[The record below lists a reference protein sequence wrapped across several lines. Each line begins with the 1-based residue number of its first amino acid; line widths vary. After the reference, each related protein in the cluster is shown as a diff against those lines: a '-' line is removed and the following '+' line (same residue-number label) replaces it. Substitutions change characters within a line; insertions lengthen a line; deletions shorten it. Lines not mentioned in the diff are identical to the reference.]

1 MIKKTEEKISKYGA
15 DSIKVLKGLEA
26 VRKRPGMYIGD
37 TDDGTGLHHM
47 VYEVVDNSIDEALA
61 GYCKNIKIEINKDGT
76 LSVFDDG
83 RGIPV
88 DIHKGEK
95 KSAAEVIMT
104 QLHAGGKFDHGS
116 YKISGG
122 LHGVGVSVVN
132 ALSQKLKLTIYRDK
146 KEHYIEFKDGKA
158 LSPLKVIGRAGAGVD
173 NIDVPTAKKNN
184 MIVMNTPGGN
194 SNATAEHAFA
204 LIMSVLRKIPF
215 ANQTTHK
222 AQWEKKNI
230 KGTELSKKTLGIVGF
245 GNVGVR
251 LSYLVKGFNM
261 EILVSSKS
269 LESRKKDY
277 PHVKNVS
284 FDELISKSD
293 IISFHCKAA
302 ADGKPMITKEHY
314 KKIKPTAYIINA
326 ARGNIV
332 DEKDLNEA
340 LNENL
345 IAGAAVDVFSKEP
358 AKENILFNNPKV
370 ILTPHIAA
378 STTEASIVVAEM
390 AANQIS
396 DFLLKGTKI
405 NTV

>member
-1 MIKKTEEKISKYGA
+1 MP
-15 DSIKVLKGLEA
+15 KVLISDSMSNIAQKVFEKNNIQFD
-26 VRKRPGMYIGD
+26 VK
-37 TDDGTGLHHM
+37 TGLSEEEIIKIIPEYDGM
-47 VYEVVDNSIDEALA
+47 VVRSATKVT
-61 GYCKNIKIEINKDGT
+61 KNII
-76 LSVFDDG
+76 
-83 RGIPV
+83 
-88 DIHKGEK
+88 
-95 KSAAEVIMT
+95 SAA
-104 QLHAGGKFDHGS
+104 
-116 YKISGG
+116 
-122 LHGVGVSVVN
+122 
-132 ALSQKLKLTIYRDK
+132 K
-146 KEHYIEFKDGKA
+146 K
-158 LSPLKVIGRAGAGVD
+158 LKVIGRAGAGVD

-293 IISFHCKAA
+293 IISFHCKTA

-390 AANQIS
+390 VANQIS
-396 DFLLKGTKI
+396 DFLLKGTKV

>member
-1 MIKKTEEKISKYGA
+1 MP
-15 DSIKVLKGLEA
+15 KVLISDSMSNIAQKVFEKNDVQFDVKIGLSEEEIIKIIPEYDGMV
-26 VRKRPGMYIGD
+26 VRSATKV
-37 TDDGTGLHHM
+37 T
-47 VYEVVDNSIDEALA
+47 
-61 GYCKNIKIEINKDGT
+61 KNII
-76 LSVFDDG
+76 LAA
-83 RGIPV
+83 
-88 DIHKGEK
+88 K
-95 KSAAEVIMT
+95 K
-104 QLHAGGKFDHGS
+104 
-116 YKISGG
+116 
-122 LHGVGVSVVN
+122 
-132 ALSQKLKLTIYRDK
+132 
-146 KEHYIEFKDGKA
+146 
-158 LSPLKVIGRAGAGVD
+158 LKVIGRAGAGVD

-215 ANQTTHK
+215 ANETTHK

-230 KGTELSKKTLGIVGF
+230 KGTELSNKTLGIVGF

-251 LSYLVKGFNM
+251 LSNLVKGFNM

-269 LESRKKDY
+269 LESRKKNY

-390 AANQIS
+390 VANQIS
-396 DFLLKGTKI
+396 DFLLRGIKI

>member
-1 MIKKTEEKISKYGA
+1 MFKVLISDAMSNVAEQIFEEKNISV
-15 DSIKVLKGLEA
+15 DVI
-26 VRKRPGMYIGD
+26 
-37 TDDGTGLHHM
+37 TGLSEEELIKIIPEYDGLL
-47 VYEVVDNSIDEALA
+47 VRSATKVT
-61 GYCKNIKIEINKDGT
+61 KNI
-76 LSVFDDG
+76 L
-83 RGIPV
+83 
-88 DIHKGEK
+88 
-95 KSAAEVIMT
+95 SAAT
-104 QLHAGGKFDHGS
+104 
-116 YKISGG
+116 
-122 LHGVGVSVVN
+122 
-132 ALSQKLKLTIYRDK
+132 KLKAI
-146 KEHYIEFKDGKA
+146 A
-158 LSPLKVIGRAGAGVD
+158 RAGAGVD
-173 NIDVPTAKKNN
+173 NIDVPTAKENN

-204 LIMSVLRKIPF
+204 LIMSALRRIPF
-215 ANQTTHK
+215 ANETTHK
-222 AQWEKKNI
+222 GQWEKKNI
-230 KGTELSKKTLGIVGF
+230 KGAELSKKTLGIVGF

-396 DFLLKGTKI
+396 DFLLKGIKI